1 MRKLKS
7 LNLKEKLAFV
17 LCLTFIVLAGVYS
30 ASELSESFTACKTT
44 QNDPSAA
51 PGTKNIYAA
60 LDQLPGSLLNEFYGN
75 GWKIV
80 TWKDTD
86 TFMAA
91 HGFAPSNDYQSFFE
105 NENHHISGITNSAE
119 KTLYIK
125 ISEESD
131 STIYATTIH
140 EMGHYIDR
148 ANGNLAYS
156 YPFTLCRYKY
166 KEYISYSNSLTGS
179 RAAYCDINAR
189 EYFAV
194 TFTDYFLHY
203 EYVAENYPALAHY
216 YDHFVMSKYE

>member
-1 MRKLKS
+1 MRKIKE

-17 LCLTFIVLAGVYS
+17 LCLTFIALAGVYA
-30 ASELSESFTACKTT
+30 ASELAGSFTAYMTAQKNRTA
-44 QNDPSAA
+44 S
-51 PGTKNIYAA
+51 PGTENIYAA
-60 LDQLPGSLLNEFYGN
+60 LDQLPGSLLNEFCGN

-86 TFMAA
+86 TFMSA
-91 HGFAPSNDYQSFFE
+91 HGFTPSNDYQSFFE
-105 NENHHISGITNSAE
+105 NENHHISGITNSDE
-119 KTLYIK
+119 KTIYIK
-125 ISEESD
+125 ISGESD
-131 STIYATTIH
+131 SNIYATTIH

-148 ANGNLAYS
+148 ANGNLSYS
-156 YPFTLCRYKY
+156 YPFTLCRNKY
-166 KEYISYSNSLTGS
+166 KEYVTYNSSLTGS
-179 RAAYCDINAR
+179 RAVYCDINAS